1 VAAVRPEA
9 NTDTTCHPRTVPPPV
24 ARHRTEEHRMDLVEF
39 QGKQL
44 FGRNGVPVPPA
55 GSVCRT
61 VDEIVAA
68 AEEHLAAGASA
79 VVVKAQVKTGGRGK
93 AGGVKLATSVEEAR
107 EHAESIL
114 GLDIKGHV
122 VQVVY
127 VEPASDIAEEY
138 YLSVLHDRVGKGH
151 LVICSREGG
160 VDIEEVNRTDPDAV
174 VKRTLTPA
182 ETVDGLPRDV
192 ALDIVTQADLPEEV
206 REGAAELLVSL
217 FAAYRGEDTTLAEI
231 NPLIRRPDDTVIALD
246 AKVTLDGNAAFRHD
260 GYEEWKLEGL
270 DADDP
275 LEAEAKAKG
284 IQYVKLDGSV
294 GVLGNGAGLV
304 MATLDVVAQNGGR
317 AANFLD
323 VGGGASAD
331 AMAESL
337 GLVLKDAAVKSVFIN
352 IFGGI
357 TRGEE
362 VANGII
368 EATRRLGDFP
378 QKLVVRLDGTN
389 AEEGRRILE
398 QAALPSVI
406 PAATM
411 QEAAAEAV
419 RLASA

>member
-1 VAAVRPEA
+1 
-9 NTDTTCHPRTVPPPV
+9 
-24 ARHRTEEHRMDLVEF
+24 MDLVEF

-68 AEEHLAAGASA
+68 ATSQLAGGASA

-93 AGGVKLATSVEEAR
+93 AGGVKLATSVEQAR

-127 VEPASDIAEEY
+127 VEPASDIVEEY
-138 YLSVLHDRVGKGH
+138 YLSVMHDRVSKGH

-160 VDIEEVNRTDPDAV
+160 VDIEEVNRTNPDAV
-174 VKRTLTPA
+174 VKRLLTSA
-182 ETVDGLPRDV
+182 EVADGLPLDTATAIVTDANLPDEVLASAAQLLV
-192 ALDIVTQADLPEEV
+192 ALF
-206 REGAAELLVSL
+206 G
-217 FAAYRGEDTTLAEI
+217 AYRAEDATLAEI
-231 NPLIRRPDDTVIALD
+231 NPLIRRPDDSVIALD
-246 AKVTLDGNAAFRHD
+246 AKVSLDGNAAFRHD
-260 GYEEWKLEGL
+260 GYAEWKIDGL

-337 GLVLKDAAVKSVFIN
+337 GLVLRDPAVRSVLVN

-362 VANGII
+362 VANGVV
-368 EATRRLGDFP
+368 EATNRLGDFP

-398 QAALPSVI
+398 AANLPNVVA
-406 PAATM
+406 AATM
-411 QEAAAEAV
+411 QEAAATAV
-419 RLASA
+419 QFAG

>member
-1 VAAVRPEA
+1 
-9 NTDTTCHPRTVPPPV
+9 
-24 ARHRTEEHRMDLVEF
+24 MDLVEF

-55 GSVCRT
+55 GGICRT
-61 VDEIVAA
+61 VEEIVAA
-68 AEEHLAAGASA
+68 AEEQLGTGASA

-93 AGGVKLATSVEEAR
+93 AGGVKLATSVDEAR
-107 EHAESIL
+107 EHGEAIL
-114 GLDIKGHV
+114 GLDIKGHTV
-122 VQVVY
+122 NVVY

-138 YLSVLHDRVGKGH
+138 YLSVMHDRVNKGH

-174 VKRTLTPA
+174 VKRSLTPH
-182 ETVDGLPRDV
+182 EVTDGLPL
-192 ALDIVTQADLPEEV
+192 ATATAIVTQANLPDEV
-206 REGAAELLVSL
+206 LGAAADLLVKL
-217 FAAYRGEDTTLAEI
+217 FDAYHNEDTTLAEI
-231 NPLIRRPDDTVIALD
+231 NPLIRTDDDRIIALD
-246 AKVTLDGNAAFRHD
+246 AKVTLDGNSAFRHD
-260 GYEEWKLEGL
+260 GYEEWKIDGI

-284 IQYVKLDGSV
+284 IQYVKLDGTV

-304 MATLDVVAQNGGR
+304 MATLDVVAQSGGR

-337 GLVLKDAAVKSVFIN
+337 ALVLKDPAVSSVLVN

-362 VANGII
+362 VANGVI

-398 QAALPSVI
+398 EAALPNVLS
-406 PAATM
+406 AATM

-419 RLASA
+419 RLAQA

>member
-1 VAAVRPEA
+1 
-9 NTDTTCHPRTVPPPV
+9 VPPV
-24 ARHRTEEHRMDLVEF
+24 
-39 QGKQL
+39 
-44 FGRNGVPVPPA
+44 

-61 VDEIVAA
+61 VEQIEAA
-68 AEEHLAAGASA
+68 AREHLDAGASA

-107 EHAESIL
+107 ELAGTIL
-114 GLDIKGHV
+114 GLDIKGHTV
-122 VQVVY
+122 NVVY

-138 YLSVLHDRVGKGH
+138 YLSVLHDRVNKGY

-174 VKRTLTPA
+174 VKHQLTA
-182 ETVDGLPRDV
+182 SEVVDGLPAATAR
-192 ALDIVTQADLPEEV
+192 DIVTRAKLPAEV
-206 REGAAELLVSL
+206 VEGAADLLVTL
-217 FAAYRGEDTTLAEI
+217 FAAFRAEDATLAEI
-231 NPLIRRPDDTVIALD
+231 NPLIRTDDDRIVALD
-246 AKVTLDGNAAFRHD
+246 AKVTLDDNAAFRHD
-260 GYEEWKLEGL
+260 GYEEWKIEGI

-275 LEAEAKAKG
+275 LEAEAKRKG

-304 MATLDVVAQNGGR
+304 MATLDVVAQSGGR

-337 GLVLKDAAVKSVFIN
+337 GLVLKDPAVKSVFIN

-357 TRGEE
+357 TRGEQ
-362 VANGII
+362 VANGIL

-389 AEEGRRILE
+389 AQEGRRILE
-398 QAALPSVI
+398 EAAHPSVV

-411 QEAAAEAV
+411 QEAAATAV
-419 RLASA
+419 ELAAQA

>member
-1 VAAVRPEA
+1 
-9 NTDTTCHPRTVPPPV
+9 
-24 ARHRTEEHRMDLVEF
+24 MDLVEF

-55 GSVCRT
+55 GSVCHT
-61 VDEIVAA
+61 VEEIVAA
-68 AEEHLAAGASA
+68 AEQHLGDGHGA

-93 AGGVKLATSVEEAR
+93 AGGVKLATSVDEAR
-107 EHAESIL
+107 EHGEAIL
-114 GLDIKGHV
+114 GLDIKGHTV
-122 VQVVY
+122 NVVY

-138 YLSVLHDRVGKGH
+138 YLSVMHDRVNKGH

-174 VKRTLTPA
+174 VKRSLTPH
-182 ETVDGLPRDV
+182 EVTDGLPL
-192 ALDIVTQADLPEEV
+192 ATATAIVTQANLPDEV
-206 REGAAELLVSL
+206 LGAAADLLVKL
-217 FAAYRGEDTTLAEI
+217 FDAYRNEDTTLAEI
-231 NPLIRRPDDTVIALD
+231 NPLIRTDDDRIIALD
-246 AKVTLDGNAAFRHD
+246 AKVTLDGNSAFRHD
-260 GYEEWKLEGL
+260 GYEEWKIDGI

-284 IQYVKLDGSV
+284 IQYVKLDGTV

-304 MATLDVVAQNGGR
+304 MATLDVVAQSGGR

-337 GLVLKDAAVKSVFIN
+337 ALVLKDPAVQSVLVN

-362 VANGII
+362 VANGVI

-398 QAALPSVI
+398 EAALPNVLS
-406 PAATM
+406 AATM

-419 RLASA
+419 RLAQA

>member
-1 VAAVRPEA
+1 
-9 NTDTTCHPRTVPPPV
+9 
-24 ARHRTEEHRMDLVEF
+24 MDLVEF

-44 FGRNGVPVPPA
+44 FGRNAVPVPPV

-68 AEEHLAAGASA
+68 AEEHLGAGYDA

-93 AGGVKLATSVEEAR
+93 AGGVKLASSVEEAR
-107 EHAESIL
+107 EHATSIL
-114 GLDIKGHV
+114 GLDIKGHT

-127 VEPASDIAEEY
+127 VEPASDIVEEY
-138 YLSVLHDRVGKGH
+138 YLSVMHDRVGKGH
-151 LVICSREGG
+151 LVICSKEGG
-160 VDIEEVNRTDPDAV
+160 VDIEEVNRTNPEAV
-174 VKRTLTPA
+174 VKRTLTPH
-182 ETVDGLPRDV
+182 ETAGGLKLEA
-192 ALDIVTQADLPEEV
+192 ALDIVVQAAFPTEV
-206 REGAAELLVSL
+206 VDAAAELLVRL
-217 FAAYRGEDTTLAEI
+217 FDAYRAEDATLAEI
-231 NPLIRRPDDTVIALD
+231 NPLIRRPDDSVIALD
-246 AKVTLDGNAAFRHD
+246 AKVSLDGNAAFRHD
-260 GYEEWKLEGL
+260 GYTEWLLEGL

-337 GLVLKDAAVKSVFIN
+337 RLVLKDPSVKSVFVN

-362 VANGII
+362 VAGGII
-368 EATRRLGDFP
+368 EATKRLGDFP

-389 AEEGRRILE
+389 ADQGRRMLE
-398 QAALPSVI
+398 EADLDQVVA
-406 PAATM
+406 AATM
-411 QEAAAEAV
+411 QEAAATAV
-419 RLASA
+419 RLAAEA

>member
-1 VAAVRPEA
+1 
-9 NTDTTCHPRTVPPPV
+9 
-24 ARHRTEEHRMDLVEF
+24 MDLVEF

-44 FGRNGVPVPPA
+44 FGRNAVPVPPV

-68 AEEHLAAGASA
+68 AEEHLGAGYDA

-107 EHAESIL
+107 EHATSIL
-114 GLDIKGHV
+114 GLDIKSHT

-127 VEPASDIAEEY
+127 VEPASDIVEEY
-138 YLSVLHDRVGKGH
+138 YLSVMHDRVGKGH
-151 LVICSREGG
+151 LVICSKEGG
-160 VDIEEVNRTDPDAV
+160 VDIEEVNRTNPEAV
-174 VKRTLTPA
+174 VKRALTPH
-182 ETVDGLPRDV
+182 ETAGGLRLET
-192 ALDIVTQADLPEEV
+192 ARDIVVQAAFPTEV
-206 REGAAELLVSL
+206 VDCAAELLVRL
-217 FAAYRGEDTTLAEI
+217 FDAYRTEDATLAEI
-231 NPLIRRPDDTVIALD
+231 NPLIRRPDDSVIALD
-246 AKVTLDGNAAFRHD
+246 AKVSLDGNAAFRHD
-260 GYEEWKLEGL
+260 GYTEWLLEGL

-317 AANFLD
+317 AADFLD

-337 GLVLKDAAVKSVFIN
+337 GLVLKDPSVRSVFVN

-362 VANGII
+362 VAGGII
-368 EATRRLGDFP
+368 EATKRLGDFP

-389 AEEGRRILE
+389 AEEGRRMLE
-398 QAALPSVI
+398 EADLDQVVA
-406 PAATM
+406 AATM
-411 QEAAAEAV
+411 QEAAATAV
-419 RLASA
+419 RLATEA

>member
-1 VAAVRPEA
+1 
-9 NTDTTCHPRTVPPPV
+9 
-24 ARHRTEEHRMDLVEF
+24 MDLVEF

-55 GSVCRT
+55 GAVCRT

-68 AEEHLAAGASA
+68 AEEHLGAGASA

-93 AGGVKLATSVEEAR
+93 AGGVKLATSVDEAR
-107 EHAESIL
+107 EHGTSIL
-114 GLDIKGHV
+114 GLDIKGHT

-127 VEPASDIAEEY
+127 VEPASDIVEEY
-138 YLSVLHDRVGKGH
+138 YLSVMHDRVGKGH
-151 LVICSREGG
+151 LIICSKQGG
-160 VDIEEVNRTDPDAV
+160 VDIEEVNRTDPAAV
-174 VKRTLTPA
+174 VKRTLTPH
-182 ETVDGLPRDV
+182 ETEGGLRFET
-192 ALDIVTQADLPEEV
+192 ARDIVVQAAFPNEV
-206 REGAAELLVSL
+206 VDAAAELLVRL
-217 FAAYRGEDTTLAEI
+217 FAAYQAEDATLAEI
-231 NPLIRRPDDTVIALD
+231 NPLIRRPDDSVIALD
-246 AKVTLDGNAAFRHD
+246 AKVSLDGNAAFRHD
-260 GYEEWKLEGL
+260 GYTEWQIEGI

-337 GLVLKDAAVKSVFIN
+337 GLVLKDPSVKSVFVN

-362 VANGII
+362 VAGGII
-368 EATRRLGDFP
+368 EATKRLGDFP

-389 AEEGRRILE
+389 AAEGRRMLE
-398 QAALPSVI
+398 EANLDQVVAAT
-406 PAATM
+406 TM
-411 QEAAAEAV
+411 QEAAAAAV
-419 RLASA
+419 RLATEA

>member
-1 VAAVRPEA
+1 
-9 NTDTTCHPRTVPPPV
+9 
-24 ARHRTEEHRMDLVEF
+24 MDLVEF

-61 VDEIVAA
+61 VEEIVAA
-68 AEEHLAAGASA
+68 AEQHLGAGYGA

-107 EHAESIL
+107 AHAESIL

-127 VEPASDIAEEY
+127 VEPASDIEEEY
-138 YLSVLHDRVGKGH
+138 YLSVMHDRVAKGH

-160 VDIEEVNRTDPDAV
+160 VDIEEVNRTNPDAV
-174 VKRTLTPA
+174 VKRTLTPH
-182 ETVDGLPRDV
+182 ETADGLSV
-192 ALDIVTQADLPEEV
+192 AAAREIVTQANLPAEV
-206 REGAAELLVSL
+206 IDSAADLLVQL
-217 FAAYRGEDTTLAEI
+217 FAAYRAEDATLAEI

-246 AKVTLDGNAAFRHD
+246 AKVSLDGNAAFRHD
-260 GYEEWKLEGL
+260 GYAEWKIDGL

-275 LEAEAKAKG
+275 LEAEAQAKG

-331 AMAESL
+331 AMAQSL
-337 GLVLKDAAVKSVFIN
+337 DLVLRDANVHSVFIN

-362 VANGII
+362 VAGGII
-368 EATRRLGDFP
+368 EATNRLGSFP

-389 AEEGRRILE
+389 ADQGRRMLE
-398 QAALPSVI
+398 EANLDSVVA
-406 PAATM
+406 AATM
-411 QEAAAEAV
+411 QEAAATAV
-419 RLASA
+419 RFAAEQA

>member
-1 VAAVRPEA
+1 
-9 NTDTTCHPRTVPPPV
+9 
-24 ARHRTEEHRMDLVEF
+24 
-39 QGKQL
+39 
-44 FGRNGVPVPPA
+44 VPPA
-55 GSVCRT
+55 GTACRSVSE
-61 VDEIVAA
+61 VEDAA
-68 AEEHLAAGASA
+68 RSHLEDGTAA
-79 VVVKAQVKTGGRGK
+79 VMVKAQVKTGGRGK
-93 AGGVKLATSVEEAR
+93 AGGVKYCPTLEAAVEA
-107 EHAESIL
+107 AESII
-114 GLDIKGHV
+114 GLDIKGHEVRV
-122 VQVVY
+122 VW

-138 YLSVLHDRVGKGH
+138 YLSVMHDRVSKGE
-151 LVICSREGG
+151 LIICSVEGG
-160 VDIEEVNRTDPDAV
+160 VDIEEVNRTNPEAV
-174 VKRTLTPA
+174 VKRTVAPS
-182 ETVDGLPRDV
+182 EREHGLPREIADEII
-192 ALDIVTQADLPEEV
+192 AQARFPEEV
-206 REGAAELLVSL
+206 RDQAADLLVKL
-217 FAAYRGEDTTLAEI
+217 FAAYLAEDATLAEI
-231 NPLIRRPDDTVIALD
+231 NPLIRTEDDRIIALD
-246 AKVTLDGNAAFRHD
+246 SKVTLDDNAAFRHD
-260 GYEEWKLEGL
+260 GYDEWKIEGL

-284 IQYVKLDGSV
+284 IQYVKLDGHV

-337 GLVLKDAAVKSVFIN
+337 GLVLSDPNVKSVFIN

-362 VANGII
+362 VAGGIV
-368 EATRRLGDFP
+368 EATKRLGDFP

-398 QAALPSVI
+398 QADLPNVVSK
-406 PAATM
+406 PTM

>member
-1 VAAVRPEA
+1 
-9 NTDTTCHPRTVPPPV
+9 
-24 ARHRTEEHRMDLVEF
+24 MDLVEF

-44 FGRNGVPVPPA
+44 FGRNGVPVPPV

-61 VDEIVAA
+61 VEEIVTA
-68 AEEHLAAGASA
+68 AERHLGEGHGA

-93 AGGVKLATSVEEAR
+93 AGGVKLASSVEEAR

-127 VEPASDIAEEY
+127 VEPASDIEEEY
-138 YLSVLHDRVGKGH
+138 YLSVLHDRVAKGH

-160 VDIEEVNRTDPDAV
+160 VDIEEVNRTNPDAV
-174 VKRTLTPA
+174 VKRTLTPH
-182 ETVDGLPRDV
+182 ETADGLSADTARE
-192 ALDIVTQADLPEEV
+192 IVTQANLPAEV
-206 REGAAELLVSL
+206 IDAATDLLVQL
-217 FAAYRGEDTTLAEI
+217 FAGYLAEDATLAEI
-231 NPLIRRPDDTVIALD
+231 NPLIRRPDDSVIALD
-246 AKVTLDGNAAFRHD
+246 AKVSLDGNAAFRHD
-260 GYEEWKLEGL
+260 GYEEWKIDGL

-331 AMAESL
+331 AMAQSL
-337 GLVLKDAAVKSVFIN
+337 DLVLRDPSVKSVFIN

-362 VANGII
+362 VAGGII
-368 EATRRLGDFP
+368 EATNRLGAFP

-389 AEEGRRILE
+389 AEEGRRMLE
-398 QAALPSVI
+398 EANLDSVVA
-406 PAATM
+406 AATM
-411 QEAAAEAV
+411 QEAAATAV
-419 RLASA
+419 RFATEQA

>member
-1 VAAVRPEA
+1 
-9 NTDTTCHPRTVPPPV
+9 
-24 ARHRTEEHRMDLVEF
+24 MDLVEF

-44 FGRNGVPVPPA
+44 FGRNGVPVPPV

-61 VDEIVAA
+61 VEEIVTA
-68 AEEHLAAGASA
+68 AERHLGEGHGA

-107 EHAESIL
+107 EHAESIV

-127 VEPASDIAEEY
+127 VEPASDIEEEY
-138 YLSVLHDRVGKGH
+138 YLSVLHDRVAKGH

-160 VDIEEVNRTDPDAV
+160 VDIEEVNRTNPDAV
-174 VKRTLTPA
+174 VKRTLTPH
-182 ETVDGLPRDV
+182 ETADGLSADTARE
-192 ALDIVTQADLPEEV
+192 IVTQANLPAEV
-206 REGAAELLVSL
+206 IDAATDLLVQL
-217 FAAYRGEDTTLAEI
+217 FAGYLAEDATLAEI

-246 AKVTLDGNAAFRHD
+246 AKVSLDGNAAFRHD
-260 GYEEWKLEGL
+260 GYEEWKIDGL

-331 AMAESL
+331 AMAQSL
-337 GLVLKDAAVKSVFIN
+337 DLVLRDPSVKSVFIN

-362 VANGII
+362 VAGGII
-368 EATRRLGDFP
+368 EATNRLGAFP

-389 AEEGRRILE
+389 ADQGRRMLE
-398 QAALPSVI
+398 EANLDSVVA
-406 PAATM
+406 AATM
-411 QEAAAEAV
+411 QEAAATAV
-419 RLASA
+419 RFATEQA

>member
-1 VAAVRPEA
+1 V
-9 NTDTTCHPRTVPPPV
+9 
-24 ARHRTEEHRMDLVEF
+24 DLVEF

-44 FGRNGVPVPPA
+44 FGRNGVPVPPPGTA
-55 GSVCRT
+55 CRSVGE
-61 VDEIVAA
+61 VEEAA
-68 AEEHLAAGASA
+68 RRYFDDGVSA
-79 VVVKAQVKTGGRGK
+79 VMVKAQVKTGGRGK
-93 AGGVKLATSVEEAR
+93 AGGVKYAPSLEDAVK
-107 EHAESIL
+107 HAEAIL
-114 GLDIKGHV
+114 GLDIKGHTV
-122 VQVVY
+122 NVVY
-127 VEPASDIAEEY
+127 IEPASDIAEEY
-138 YLSVLHDRVGKGH
+138 YLSVMHDRVNKGH
-151 LVICSREGG
+151 LVICSKEGG
-160 VDIEEVNRTDPDAV
+160 VEIEEVNRTNPDAV
-174 VKRTLTPA
+174 IKRQLTPNETA
-182 ETVDGLPRDV
+182 EGLPV
-192 ALDIVTQADLPEEV
+192 ETATEIVTLANFPEDVRTEAADL
-206 REGAAELLVSL
+206 LVKL
-217 FAAYRGEDTTLAEI
+217 FDAYRNEDATLAEI
-231 NPLIRRPDDTVIALD
+231 NPLIKTEDGRVIALD

-260 GYEEWKLEGL
+260 GYAEWKIDGI

-275 LEAEAKAKG
+275 LEAEAKSKG
-284 IQYVKLDGSV
+284 IQYVKLDGDV

-337 GLVLKDAAVKSVFIN
+337 GLVLKDPNVKSVFIN

-368 EATRRLGDFP
+368 EATKRLGDFP

-398 QAALPSVI
+398 EANLPSVVSK
-406 PAATM
+406 PTM
-411 QEAAAEAV
+411 QDAAAEAV

>member
-1 VAAVRPEA
+1 
-9 NTDTTCHPRTVPPPV
+9 
-24 ARHRTEEHRMDLVEF
+24 MDLVEF

-44 FGRNGVPVPPA
+44 FARHGVPVPPP

-61 VDEIVAA
+61 VEEIEAA
-68 AEEHLAAGASA
+68 AREHLDAGASA

-107 EHAESIL
+107 ELAGSIL
-114 GLDIKGHV
+114 GLDIKGHTV
-122 VQVVY
+122 NVVY

-138 YLSVLHDRVGKGH
+138 YLSVLHDRVGKGY

-160 VDIEEVNRTDPDAV
+160 IDIEEVNRTDPEAV
-174 VKRTLTPA
+174 VKHQLLPSA
-182 ETVDGLPRDV
+182 VADGLPRDT
-192 ALDIVTQADLPEEV
+192 ALDIVTRAKLPAEVLDAAADL
-206 REGAAELLVSL
+206 LVTL
-217 FAAYRGEDTTLAEI
+217 FQAFRSEDATLAEI
-231 NPLIRRPDDTVIALD
+231 NPLIRTDDDRVVALD
-246 AKVTLDGNAAFRHD
+246 AKVTLDDNAAFRHD
-260 GYEEWKLEGL
+260 GFDEWRIAGI

-275 LEAEAKAKG
+275 LEAEAKSKG

-304 MATLDVVAQNGGR
+304 MATLDVVAQSGGR

-337 GLVLKDAAVKSVFIN
+337 GLVLKDPAVKSVLIN

-362 VANGII
+362 VANGVI
-368 EATRRLGDFP
+368 EATSRLGDFP

-398 QAALPSVI
+398 EAAHPSVVS
-406 PAATM
+406 AATM
-411 QEAAAEAV
+411 QEAAATAV
-419 RLASA
+419 ELAAQA